1 MYSKVLQYRRSKKN
15 AFTSHY
21 ARISSENEIHN
32 NDNIGRLPAGLV
44 TDFGRTLWDVA
55 AVETCKYSVSAGGGD
70 GGDSGGGDDE
80 TATTTTTTIADG
92 RRTGNESLKYPRAR
106 TPSGFEQTHM
116 STGEEPPPAPPQ
128 CGHAERPKHDI
139 FSYCHDVDSFLFF
152 VNFVFAI
159 FRFIMSGPE
168 KHWAVFSGKLKIR

>member
-106 TPSGFEQTHM
+106 TPSGFERNAHVDRRGAAA
-116 STGEEPPPAPPQ
+116 SAAPV
-128 CGHAERPKHDI
+128 RPRRTPETRHI
-139 FSYCHDVDSFLFF
+139 FVLSWCWVVVFF
-152 VNFVFAI
+152 F
-159 FRFIMSGPE
+159 
-168 KHWAVFSGKLKIR
+168 